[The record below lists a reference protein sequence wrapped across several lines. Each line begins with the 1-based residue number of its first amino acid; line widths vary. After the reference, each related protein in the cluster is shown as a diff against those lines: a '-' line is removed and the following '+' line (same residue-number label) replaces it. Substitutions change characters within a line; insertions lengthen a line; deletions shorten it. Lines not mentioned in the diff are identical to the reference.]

1 MFLKS
6 VTELAVDF
14 GDVRAAMLGDPH
26 AWLAELAKAA
36 GDDGDQLL
44 VKTGLAAGGHPAS
57 GRAGRLEV
65 GEAMATNRVAVLP
78 LHIVIADDTRLFPS
92 LQGSLDAAW
101 LGNGRTHLAMNA
113 MYESPSGLADRPVNR
128 TLLHRVTEAV
138 AQRFLEAVAHEL
150 TARTAIGPT
159 GPSPF
164 AS

>member
-14 GDVRAAMLGDPH
+14 RDVRAAMLSDPQG
-26 AWLAELAKAA
+26 WLASLANAA

-44 VKTGLAAGGHPAS
+44 VHTGLAAGGHQS
-57 GRAGRLEV
+57 IGVGGRLEV
-65 GEAMATNRVAVLP
+65 GEATTTDQVAVLP
-78 LHIVIADDTRLFPS
+78 LHIRVVDGARLFPS

-101 LGNGRTHLAMNA
+101 LGHGRTHLAMNA
-113 MYESPSGLADRPVNR
+113 VYEPPFGVADRTVDR

-150 TARTAIGPT
+150 TTRTAGSPT
-159 GPSPF
+159 C
-164 AS
+164 

>member
-14 GDVRAAMLGDPH
+14 GDVRAAMLGDPR
-26 AWLAELAKAA
+26 AWLAELADAA
-36 GDDGDQLL
+36 GDDGDRLL
-44 VKTGLAAGGHPAS
+44 VSTGLATGGQPSS
-57 GRAGRLEV
+57 GRGGELEV
-65 GEAMATNRVAVLP
+65 GEAMATDRVAVLS
-78 LHIVIADDTRLFPS
+78 LHIRVVDDTRLFPS

-113 MYESPSGLADRPVNR
+113 MYEPPFGLADKPVDR

-150 TARTAIGPT
+150 TARTADSPT
-159 GPSPF
+159 GPSPS